1 MTFFTMRLVMFCA
14 ELGAVEVVAVMSSRV
29 AVMSSRVAVPTGSL
43 AEVPAIDQVPAQV
56 FTCTASELAWGL

>member
-1 MTFFTMRLVMFCA
+1 MFCA
-14 ELGAVEVVAVMSSRV
+14 ELGAVEVV

>member
-1 MTFFTMRLVMFCA
+1 MPPTVTFFTMRLVMFCA

-29 AVMSSRVAVPTGSL
+29 AVPTGSL
-43 AEVPAIDQVPAQV
+43 AEVSAIDQVPAQV